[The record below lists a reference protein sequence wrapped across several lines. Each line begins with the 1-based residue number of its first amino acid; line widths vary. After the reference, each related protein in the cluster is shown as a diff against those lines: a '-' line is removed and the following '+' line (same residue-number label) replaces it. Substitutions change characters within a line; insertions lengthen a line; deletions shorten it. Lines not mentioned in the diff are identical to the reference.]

1 MSPQSRNDDIL
12 DFAILW
18 LPLGGPTS
26 ATIWSMFRMSAF
38 EYRLSLADALR
49 FHQDRLTDGRRNLDR
64 VYGASI
70 LSQLADDLTNS
81 TRRAA

>member
-18 LPLGGPTS
+18 LPIGGPTS

-38 EYRLSLADALR
+38 EYRLCLADALR
-49 FHQDRLTDGRRNLDR
+49 FHQDRLTDGRRYQDR

-70 LSQLADDLTNS
+70 LAQLAADLTNS